1 MLRVCFLYNRN
12 CFDRNEDI
20 VILGMYLTM
29 SPLIASGVAN
39 MIFTKTKMY
48 KEHKSP
54 IDGGKKLKDGN
65 RVLGD
70 NKTWLGFFSMILFSM
85 IFQVICGVIC
95 NVFSWNSSNDFYIS
109 NPNVLSLNIVFGF
122 FIGFAYMIF
131 ELPNSFIKRRL
142 NIKPGQ
148 HGKGFTGKLFFVID
162 QFDSMIGVMLVLYL
176 FTDISFLKMLGY
188 IFVGAFTHLF
198 INVVLRFLKV
208 RKNL

>member
-1 MLRVCFLYNRN
+1 M
-12 CFDRNEDI
+12 I
-20 VILGMYLTM
+20 GTMYLTM

-39 MIFTKTKMY
+39 MLFTKTKFY
-48 KEHKSP
+48 KQYKSP
-54 IDGGKKLKDGN
+54 IDNNKSLRDGK
-65 RVLGD
+65 RILGD
-70 NKTWLGFFSMILFSM
+70 NKTWLGFLSMICFSML
-85 IFQVICGVIC
+85 FQVLCGAVSACLHIDK
-95 NVFSWNSSNDFYIS
+95 WNDFYLS
-109 NPNVLSLNIVFGF
+109 NPNVMSMNILFGF

-148 HGKGFTGKLFFVID
+148 HGKGFIGKLFFVID